1 MEIVKKKK
9 KVKRLVIEISHK
21 TIIFT
26 LVLLFSLWFVF
37 QIRDILFGLFI
48 ALILTGALNPTV
60 SRLEKKGFPR
70 WLSGLLLYAVLI
82 LALGGCLAIVVP
94 SMINQTGELVK
105 AFPDLTGSLEFLP
118 FSGDLFPSQLSGIG
132 AFSGKLFN
140 FTISIFS
147 NALSVVMIL
156 LISFYLLLEHHN
168 LDKYLLEFFGRSV
181 QEKGQ
186 GVVRKLEKILGNW
199 VRAQL
204 LLMLFVA
211 LLSYLGYSL
220 LGLKFALPLAVIAG
234 LLEIIPGLGPYLGAI
249 PAVLIG
255 LFTSPLVALAVA
267 AWAFIVQQVENS
279 YLVPKVMA
287 QVVGVNPVISLVT
300 IIVGAKLA
308 GVGGALLA
316 IPTYLTI
323 RILLQELVF
332 KK

>member
-1 MEIVKKKK
+1 MKKKK
-9 KVKRLVIEISHK
+9 KNKNLVIEISPK

-26 LVLLFSLWFVF
+26 LLLALSLWFVY

-48 ALILTGALNPTV
+48 ALILAGALNPTV
-60 SRLEKKGFPR
+60 SRLEKKGIPR
-70 WLSGLLLYAVLI
+70 WASSLVLYLVLI
-82 LALGGCLAIVVP
+82 LILGGCLAIVVP
-94 SMINQTGELVK
+94 SVVAQMGELTK
-105 AFPDLTGSLEFLP
+105 ALPDIVNSLEP
-118 FSGDLFPSQLSGIG
+118 FPYLEGFFPSDLGGIG
-132 AFSGKLFN
+132 SFSGKIFN
-140 FTISIFS
+140 FTLSIFS
-147 NALSVVMIL
+147 NALSLIMIL

-168 LDKYLLEFFGRSV
+168 LDKYLLEFFGKKV
-181 QEKGQ
+181 QKKSQ
-186 GVVRKLEKILGNW
+186 GIVKKLERILGSW

-204 LLMLFVA
+204 MLMLFVA
-211 LLSYLGYSL
+211 VLSYLGYLL

-255 LFTSPLVALAVA
+255 LFVSPLIGLAVA

-287 QVVGVNPVISLVT
+287 KVVGVNPVVSLLS
-300 IIVGAKLA
+300 IIIGAKLA

-323 RILLQELVF
+323 RILLRELVF